1 MVGAE
6 VFRDQAVHSNGAV
19 EHPTEC
25 NTIDG
30 SSLDAES
37 NDAARVLI
45 HDDQNP
51 AGPQRRRLAPG
62 QIDIPE
68 TVLQVSNGSQPG
80 RTASV
85 RPFSR
90 ASSFQ

>member
-45 HDDQNP
+45 H
-51 AGPQRRRLAPG
+51 RLAPG